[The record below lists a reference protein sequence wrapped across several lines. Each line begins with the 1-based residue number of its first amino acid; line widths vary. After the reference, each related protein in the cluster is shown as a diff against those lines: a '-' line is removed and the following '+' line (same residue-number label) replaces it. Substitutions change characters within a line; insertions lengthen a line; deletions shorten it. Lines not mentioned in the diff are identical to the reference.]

1 MQKVQTIRIPKG
13 KVAEINL
20 YITQTTGAAPEENAP
35 ARRAPPPPPPV
46 EGPATEWKGRT
57 LQVAKPPTQ
66 EEVDPNEA
74 VRLQLMQV
82 IAARN
87 EKKRLAG
94 SGLLRGGCFSKRC
107 RC

>member
-20 YITQTTGAAPEENAP
+20 YITQTAGAPEENAP
-35 ARRAPPPPPPV
+35 ARRPLPPPV
-46 EGPATEWKGRT
+46 ETTEWKGRT
-57 LQVAKPPTQ
+57 LSVAKPLTQ
-66 EEVDPNEA
+66 EVDPREA
-74 VRLQLMQV
+74 LRVQLMETIQK
-82 IAARN
+82 RN